1 MGEIFCMKHM
11 IFTRCNFF
19 DDSLFLKYFE
29 VMKLFYIPSLKSQ
42 INKNFDL
49 YIDTNPNFPNHRL
62 VIAEQFLDSEIYLS
76 FDTLGMRDKAIQ
88 KNYEIQTRHD
98 CDDYMS
104 QNYVQEIQ
112 KTYNENI
119 EKFDAFIIH
128 AQPVIKY
135 LKNGKE
141 QNLPPYTSKRV
152 SMFSSLCQKKCKN
165 YVMDTSHGELW
176 TICPTVIDL
185 GDGFVKWISHSNN
198 ISNTKK

>member
-1 MGEIFCMKHM
+1 MKHM

-19 DDSLFLKYFE
+19 DDSLFFKYFE

-49 YIDTNPNFPNHRL
+49 YIDTNPDFPSHRL
-62 VIAEQFLDSEIYLS
+62 AIGEQFLDSEISLS
-76 FDTLGMRDKAIQ
+76 FNTSGMRDKATQ

-104 QNYVQEIQ
+104 ENYVLEIQ

-141 QNLPPYTSKRV
+141 RDLPPYTSTRV

-165 YVMDTSHGELW
+165 YIMDTSHGELW
-176 TICPTVIDL
+176 TICPNVVDL
-185 GDGFVKWISHSNN
+185 GCGLVKWISHSNN
-198 ISNTKK
+198 ISNTRK